1 MTHPA
6 MTGPAS
12 LLRPGDW
19 IADPAACSLTFA
31 VQNFRLRTV
40 TGLIPLIGATVHV
53 GPGGYPASIRAELDA
68 AGIDTGHSRR
78 DRDLRGK
85 RFLAAERWP
94 VITFEA
100 DDLRPGA
107 ADDLRPGAADDL
119 RPGAADDLRPGAT
132 DDLRP
137 GAADDLR
144 PGAADDLRPGA
155 TAWTVTGTLTVKDA
169 RCPVR
174 LDVAGFTIP
183 ADGAAVDLRAT
194 GRLDRRSA
202 GVTAAPGFFVGH
214 LISLSLAV
222 RLCPPAAA
230 PARTA

>member
-132 DDLRP
+132 
-137 GAADDLR
+137 
-144 PGAADDLRPGA
+144 
-155 TAWTVTGTLTVKDA
+155 AWTVAGTLTVKDA

>member
-1 MTHPA
+1 MTHTA

-12 LLRPGDW
+12 LIRPGDW
-19 IADPAACSLTFA
+19 VADPAACSLTFA
-31 VQNFRLRTV
+31 AQNFRVRAV
-40 TGLIPLIGATVHV
+40 TGRIPLTGATVHV
-53 GPGGYPASIRAELDA
+53 GPDGYPASIRAELDA

-85 RFLAAERWP
+85 RFLATDRWP

-100 DDLRPGA
+100 DDIQ
-107 ADDLRPGAADDL
+107 
-119 RPGAADDLRPGAT
+119 PGAT
-132 DDLRP
+132 DDI
-137 GAADDLR
+137 
-144 PGAADDLRPGA
+144 RPGA
-155 TAWTVTGTLTVKDA
+155 TAWTVSGTLTVKDT

-183 ADGAAVDLRAT
+183 ADAAAASVDLRAT
-194 GRLDRRSA
+194 GSLDRRSA
-202 GVTAAPGFFVGH
+202 GVTAAPGFVVGY

-230 PARTA
+230 PAQIA

>member
-40 TGLIPLIGATVHV
+40 TGLIPLIGATVRV

-107 ADDLRPGAADDL
+107 ADDLRPGA
-119 RPGAADDLRPGAT
+119 
-132 DDLRP
+132 
-137 GAADDLR
+137 
-144 PGAADDLRPGA
+144 
-155 TAWTVTGTLTVKDA
+155 TAWTVTGTLTVKDTH
-169 RCPVR
+169 CPVR

>member
-119 RPGAADDLRPGAT
+119 RPGA
-132 DDLRP
+132 
-137 GAADDLR
+137 
-144 PGAADDLRPGA
+144 

>member
-94 VITFEA
+94 VITFKA
-100 DDLRPGA
+100 
-107 ADDLRPGAADDL
+107 
-119 RPGAADDLRPGAT
+119 

-155 TAWTVTGTLTVKDA
+155 TAWTVTGTLTVKDTH
-169 RCPVR
+169 CPVR

>member
-119 RPGAADDLRPGAT
+119 RPGAADDLRPGA
-132 DDLRP
+132 
-137 GAADDLR
+137 
-144 PGAADDLRPGA
+144 ADDLRPGA

>member
-132 DDLRP
+132 
-137 GAADDLR
+137 
-144 PGAADDLRPGA
+144 
-155 TAWTVTGTLTVKDA
+155 AWTVTGTLTVKDTH
-169 RCPVR
+169 CPVR

>member
-107 ADDLRPGAADDL
+107 ADDLRPGA
-119 RPGAADDLRPGAT
+119 
-132 DDLRP
+132 
-137 GAADDLR
+137 
-144 PGAADDLRPGA
+144 
-155 TAWTVTGTLTVKDA
+155 TAWTVTGTLTVKDTH
-169 RCPVR
+169 CPVR

>member
-19 IADPAACSLTFA
+19 IADPAACSRTFA

-132 DDLRP
+132 
-137 GAADDLR
+137 
-144 PGAADDLRPGA
+144 
-155 TAWTVTGTLTVKDA
+155 AWTVTGTLTVKDTH
-169 RCPVR
+169 CPVR

>member
-53 GPGGYPASIRAELDA
+53 GPGGYPASIRAALDA

-100 DDLRPGA
+100 
-107 ADDLRPGAADDL
+107 
-119 RPGAADDLRPGAT
+119 

>member
-40 TGLIPLIGATVHV
+40 TGLIPLIGATVRV

-119 RPGAADDLRPGAT
+119 RPGA
-132 DDLRP
+132 
-137 GAADDLR
+137 
-144 PGAADDLRPGA
+144 
-155 TAWTVTGTLTVKDA
+155 TAWTVTGTLTVKDTH
-169 RCPVR
+169 CPVR

>member
-40 TGLIPLIGATVHV
+40 TGLIPLIGATVRV

-119 RPGAADDLRPGAT
+119 RPGAADDLRPGA
-132 DDLRP
+132 
-137 GAADDLR
+137 
-144 PGAADDLRPGA
+144 ADDLRPGA
-155 TAWTVTGTLTVKDA
+155 TAWTVAGTLTVKDA

>member
-119 RPGAADDLRPGAT
+119 RPGA
-132 DDLRP
+132 
-137 GAADDLR
+137 
-144 PGAADDLRPGA
+144 
-155 TAWTVTGTLTVKDA
+155 TAWTVTGTLTVKDTH
-169 RCPVR
+169 CPVR

>member
-40 TGLIPLIGATVHV
+40 TGLIPLIGATVRV

-119 RPGAADDLRPGAT
+119 RPGAADDLRPGA
-132 DDLRP
+132 
-137 GAADDLR
+137 
-144 PGAADDLRPGA
+144 ADDLRPGA
-155 TAWTVTGTLTVKDA
+155 TAWTVAGTLTVKDA

-174 LDVAGFTIP
+174 LDVARFTIP

>member
-40 TGLIPLIGATVHV
+40 TGLIPLIGATVRV

-107 ADDLRPGAADDL
+107 ADDLRPGA
-119 RPGAADDLRPGAT
+119 
-132 DDLRP
+132 
-137 GAADDLR
+137 
-144 PGAADDLRPGA
+144 
-155 TAWTVTGTLTVKDA
+155 TAWTVAGTLTVKDA

>member
-107 ADDLRPGAADDL
+107 
-119 RPGAADDLRPGAT
+119 
-132 DDLRP
+132 
-137 GAADDLR
+137 
-144 PGAADDLRPGA
+144 

>member
-107 ADDLRPGAADDL
+107 ADDLRPGA
-119 RPGAADDLRPGAT
+119 
-132 DDLRP
+132 
-137 GAADDLR
+137 
-144 PGAADDLRPGA
+144 

>member
-107 ADDLRPGAADDL
+107 ADDLRPGA
-119 RPGAADDLRPGAT
+119 
-132 DDLRP
+132 
-137 GAADDLR
+137 
-144 PGAADDLRPGA
+144 
-155 TAWTVTGTLTVKDA
+155 TAWTVAGTLTVKDA